1 MQQSTFKD
9 RNPVIV
15 LIWTFALFI
24 LMQISQYVGI
34 LLASLLSGASF
45 EAIIEGE
52 FNNHYCVLG
61 MGLAAVV
68 IGIPLTLVITKYL
81 WRRSWKWMCFTLN
94 PRLFGYGIL
103 LGIALP
109 LLIIVIISALGT
121 VAVVATPARFTAI
134 ELLSIVFGTVCLMT
148 YIAIT
153 EELIFR
159 GMVVREWAVKMDWP
173 LAALIGGL
181 YFGAVHIFPFLSQ
194 VSPFQGVWIMISG
207 LVAGMLFVVMY
218 IRSKS
223 LWLPIGFHFGWNL
236 CLQLFLGTTLSG
248 QEANFGLFRTEL
260 SGPLFLTGGEF
271 GIESSVV
278 TYFVY
283 GVVAIFILKY
293 SRGGRPELL
302 NAKPETDMVCSS
314 H

>member
-1 MQQSTFKD
+1 MQQSTFRD
-9 RNPVIV
+9 RNPGLV

-24 LMQISQYVGI
+24 LMQISQYAGI
-34 LLASLLSGASF
+34 LLSSLLSSASF

-61 MGLAAVV
+61 KGLAAAV
-68 IGIPLTLVITKYL
+68 IGIPLALVITKYL
-81 WRRSWKWMCFTLN
+81 WRRSWKWLCFTLN

-109 LLIIVIISALGT
+109 LFIIVLISALGT
-121 VAVVATPARFTAI
+121 VAVVATPARFTII
-134 ELLSIVFGTVCLMT
+134 ELLSIGFGTVCLMIF
-148 YIAIT
+148 IAIT
-153 EELIFR
+153 EELVFR
-159 GMVVREWAVKMDWP
+159 GMAVREWAVKMGWP
-173 LAALIGGL
+173 LATLIGGL
-181 YFGAVHIFPFLSQ
+181 YFGAVHIFSLFSR
-194 VSPFQGVWIMISG
+194 VSPFQWAWIMISG
-207 LVAGMLFVVMY
+207 LVASMLFVLMY

-236 CLQLFLGTTLSG
+236 CLRLFLGTALSG

-278 TYFVY
+278 TYCVY
-283 GVVAIFILKY
+283 SVVAILILKY

-302 NAKPETDMVCSS
+302 NSRPETDVPSI
-314 H
+314 